1 MFVFILVLSDYLVQ
15 SVKVLPFYKYI
26 FFMQNVCKIKI
37 VNSLI
42 RDVISFRVIESNVYE
57 IPLIFLDGRNEE
69 FSWYSVILISYPVR
83 LKSIYLNIYAKRPS
97 LRDDLFL

>member
-26 FFMQNVCKIKI
+26 FFMQNVCRIKI

-42 RDVISFRVIESNVYE
+42 REVISFRVMKSNISE
-57 IPLIFLDGRNEE
+57 IPMSFLNAEMKNFRGIL
-69 FSWYSVILISYPVR
+69 YSYFHISVSV
-83 LKSIYLNIYAKRPS
+83 KEMH
-97 LRDDLFL
+97 LFFLF